1 MQNHIKLYIAYNSK
15 YFSMTGMSVGV
26 KNRILDTIRK
36 KPMSLSAL
44 SRLLNVRRDFISGY
58 LEAMRHEGE
67 VELVSVGRSKV
78 YSPKQNKIES
88 KIAK

>member
-1 MQNHIKLYIAYNSK
+1 MAEV
-15 YFSMTGMSVGV
+15 SVGV

-36 KPMSLSAL
+36 KPMSLSEL

-58 LEAMRHEGE
+58 LEAMRHEGK
-67 VELVSVGRSKV
+67 VELVAVGRSKV
-78 YSPKQNKIES
+78 YSPKEN